1 MNRRMLI
8 VLCMVVSTAAMAIEW
23 RKHPHLE
30 RAAAQVQAAKGQL
43 AAANDLKKTQFRG
56 HRIKALE
63 LLELAEREISA
74 AAAYAES
81 DAK

>member
-1 MNRRMLI
+1 MNRTMLI

-30 RAAAQVQAAKGQL
+30 RAMGQIQGAKGQL
-43 AAANDLKKTQFRG
+43 AAANDLKKTQFGG
-56 HRIKALE
+56 HRVKAIE
-63 LLELAEREISA
+63 LLELVEKEISA

-81 DAK
+81 DAR